1 MHKYKKLNIMLIY
14 IICLKLGMVIT
25 IVRMLISEDEDYLVK
40 FLLLGYTKFWSAFED
55 YNHSKLYEIF
65 AFLKRETP

>member
-1 MHKYKKLNIMLIY
+1 
-14 IICLKLGMVIT
+14 MVIT